1 MQLHLKRSQKVGGI
15 LSKSVVFAIDA
26 QAQYS
31 EQERALIN
39 KYKLGSLIIYESE
52 TAKKH
57 GDALRGHQRG
67 MLGTLASLA
76 MHRLSLHIT
85 VDSLAQGHHLELKD
99 MNELLGAEEA
109 LAEACRTSKVYL
121 ETAET
126 FDGREV
132 VLDF

>member
-1 MQLHLKRSQKVGGI
+1 M
-15 LSKSVVFAIDA
+15 SKSVVFGLDA
-26 QAQYS
+26 RAQYT
-31 EQERALIN
+31 EPERALIK
-39 KYKLGSLIIYESE
+39 KYKLGSVIIYESE

-57 GDALRGHQRG
+57 GDAIRGHQRG
-67 MLGTLASLA
+67 MLGTLASMA
-76 MHRLSLHIT
+76 MHGLSLHIT

-99 MNELLGAEEA
+99 MNELLAAEEA